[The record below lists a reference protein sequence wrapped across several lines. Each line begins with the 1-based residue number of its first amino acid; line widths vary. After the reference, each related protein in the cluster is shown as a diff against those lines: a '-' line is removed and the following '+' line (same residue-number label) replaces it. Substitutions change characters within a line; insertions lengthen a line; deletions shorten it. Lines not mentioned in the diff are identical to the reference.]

1 MIKNIDLL
9 QILSLVLIGMFIPFF
24 ISIIVIFEI
33 NIRNID
39 NLYKVLLT
47 FLYFLLI
54 FGIEIII
61 VYLYFRITNKIANNK
76 IDKLKKR

>member
-1 MIKNIDLL
+1 MSKNIDLL

-24 ISIIVIFEI
+24 ISIIVIFGI
-33 NIRNID
+33 NITNID

-54 FGIEIII
+54 FGIEIIV
-61 VYLYFRITNKIANNK
+61 VYLYFRITNKIANNR

>member
-1 MIKNIDLL
+1 MSKNIDLL

-24 ISIIVIFEI
+24 ISILVIFGI
-33 NIRNID
+33 NITNID

-61 VYLYFRITNKIANNK
+61 VYLYFRITNKIANNR